1 MRRIFKGDIYY
12 VDFNKAFGSE
22 QGGDRP
28 AIILQNNIGNKYSPT
43 TIVAPLTRKILKQN
57 THVFLPASD
66 EIKYDSTILLEQ
78 IRVVDKK
85 RLQNFLGKISS
96 EKRQE
101 VDRAICNTFNIKK
114 GEM

>member
-66 EIKYDSTILLEQ
+66 EIKYESKILLEQ
-78 IRVVDKK
+78 NRKKKKK